1 MNSIH
6 PPTALP
12 ASQYINGQWCV
23 GTGTTVFTSNNP
35 ANPTHTIGTF
45 TQATPADVAFAVTSA
60 KQAFPAWKAT
70 PPPKRGALLFK
81 LAAYIEQHKEAWA
94 LEMAEEMGKPLTEAR
109 GDVQEAIEMAQF
121 MGGEGRRLNG
131 FQTPSEFPNKWLLA
145 TRQPIGVCGLITPW
159 NFPIAVP
166 SWKLFPALVAGNTV
180 VFKPAEQSPLMGQRL
195 VEACAAVGF
204 PAGVINLVQGSG
216 EVTGNA
222 LVQHPDVQLIS
233 FTGSTQTGTHIANI
247 CAVQHKL
254 CAMELGGKNACIVWH
269 DANIPLAVEG
279 LLWGAFGTAG
289 QRCTATSRLIIHP
302 SVKEAVL
309 TALLA
314 RMQGLVIG
322 DPTQETTQLGPLIEH
337 SAVERAERMVAE
349 AQQQGASLLIGG
361 HPLYDTH
368 YNNGYFYAPTV
379 LDAVQPEMT
388 IAQEEVFAPVLSVL
402 TAQTLEEAIHIAN
415 GVRYGLSGAIYTQNM
430 GMAMQVVEQL
440 SVGLAYINAP
450 TIGAETHVPFGG
462 VKHSGNGHREAS
474 TAVLDT
480 YTQWKTITI
489 EGTTTLR
496 KAQMD
501 AVD

>member
-1 MNSIH
+1 MTLSPFATL
-6 PPTALP
+6 PP
-12 ASQYINGQWCV
+12 SHYINGNWIV
-23 GTGTTVFTSNNP
+23 GTGTTVFTSINP
-35 ANPTHTIGTF
+35 ANPVQVIGTF
-45 TQATPADVAFAVTSA
+45 TQATPADVDFAVCSA
-60 KQAFPAWKAT
+60 KQALPAWQAT
-70 PPPKRGALLFK
+70 PAPKRGALLFK
-81 LAAYIEQHKEAWA
+81 LADYIQQHKEQWA
-94 LEMAEEMGKPLTEAR
+94 AEMALEMGKPLSEAR
-109 GDVQEAIEMAQF
+109 GDVQEAIEMATF

-131 FQTPSEFPNKWLLA
+131 FHTPSEFPNKWLLA
-145 TRQPIGVCGLITPW
+145 VRQPVGVCGLITPW

-180 VFKPAEQSPLMGQRL
+180 VFKPAEQAPLMGQRL
-195 VEACAAVGF
+195 VEACASVGF
-204 PAGVINLVQGSG
+204 PAGVVNLVQGSG
-216 EVTGNA
+216 EITGNA
-222 LVQHPDVQLIS
+222 LVQHPDINLIS
-233 FTGSTQTGTHIANI
+233 FTGSTQTGKQIASI
-247 CAVQHKL
+247 CAEQHKL

-302 SVKEAVL
+302 DIKKEVL

-314 RMQGLVIG
+314 RIQMLTIG
-322 DPTQETTQLGPLIEH
+322 DPTQETTQLGPLIEQT
-337 SAVERAERMVAE
+337 AIERTERMVTE
-349 AQQQGASLLIGG
+349 AQQQGATVLAGG
-361 HPLYDTH
+361 HRLCEAG
-368 YNNGYFYAPTV
+368 YNNGYFYAPTI
-379 LDAVQPEMT
+379 LDNVKPDMN

-402 TAQTLEEAIHIAN
+402 TAETLEEAITIAN

-430 GMAMQVVEQL
+430 GLAMQVVEQL

-462 VKHSGNGHREAS
+462 VKQSGNGHREAS
-474 TAVLDT
+474 AAVLDT

-501 AVD
+501 EVSS